1 LRITMTTDFEPDPPR
16 GAEART
22 AAERAADLAARLHR
36 GDVSLAGLLAAHPA
50 AVVTVDVDGQ
60 APHPAQLTA
69 AAAMTL
75 FGAGRAG
82 LRAWVGV
89 VQVRAAELRSGDLLR
104 LTGGGGR
111 AAAGVAR
118 GTYPTWCGVAFAG
131 DHDQLSAH
139 VKQVF
144 GGEVDQ
150 IDPWPFPGGLS
161 RAEFASVSS
170 DQFRY
175 AVVYGDRR
183 RQDGPDQLL
192 VGWHENDLLD
202 VQVDVPA
209 GWVGWW
215 GASRA

>member
-1 LRITMTTDFEPDPPR
+1 LRINVTTELRPAPPR
-16 GAEART
+16 SSDARA
-22 AAERAADLAARLHR
+22 AAELAAHLHS
-36 GDVSLAGLLAAHPA
+36 GDVSLTGLLAAHPG

-60 APHPAQLTA
+60 APHPAP
-69 AAAMTL
+69 L
-75 FGAGRAG
+75 FGADPAG
-82 LRAWVGV
+82 LRTRVGV

-104 LTGGGGR
+104 LTGEGGAPPR
-111 AAAGVAR
+111 EVAR
-118 GTYPTWCGVAFAG
+118 GTYPTWCEVAFAG
-131 DHDQLSAH
+131 DHDQLRAH

-144 GGEVDQ
+144 GREVDQ

-170 DQFRY
+170 DQFCY

-192 VGWHENDLLD
+192 VGWHEHDLLD